1 MADFVTPDK
10 RSKIMRGVK
19 QKDTRPEII
28 VRKAL
33 HAAGFRFRLHARHLP
48 GKPDIVLPKFNTVVF
63 VHGCFWHQHA
73 NCKDGRVPVS
83 RVEYWEP
90 KLRRNQER
98 DQEKARELEAAGWNV
113 VTVWECEAKDPVAL
127 ERVFARI
134 RQGASQ
140 DIRGGQVPPLP
151 LSSP

>member
-19 QKDTRPEII
+19 QKDTRPEIT

-33 HAAGFRFRLHARHLP
+33 HAAGFRFRLHARNLP

-73 NCKDGRVPVS
+73 GCKDGRVPAS

-113 VTVWECEAKDPVAL
+113 VTVWECEAKDPATL
-127 ERVFARI
+127 ERAFARI
-134 RQGASQ
+134 RQGA
-140 DIRGGQVPPLP
+140 
-151 LSSP
+151 

>member
-1 MADFVTPDK
+1 MADFVTPEK

-48 GKPDIVLPKFNTVVF
+48 GKPDIVLPKFKTVVF

-73 NCKDGRVPVS
+73 GCKDGRVPAS

-113 VTVWECEAKDPVAL
+113 VTVWECEAKDPAAL
-127 ERVFARI
+127 GRAFARI
-134 RQGASQ
+134 RQGT
-140 DIRGGQVPPLP
+140 
-151 LSSP
+151 